1 MITSL
6 NGRLCITN
14 ICQFHLYFMT
24 TRFLHYAIFVFDD
37 CSDPNCFYS
46 AGFSTKTNLLFD
58 INLTLLNLY
67 LTLLILYL
75 TLFISMI
82 ANYRR
87 FDYQPKTKSD
97 FEKST
102 QKNQRNIF
110 ILLRRTA
117 MIGCGLPT

>member
-1 MITSL
+1 
-6 NGRLCITN
+6 
-14 ICQFHLYFMT
+14 MT

-37 CSDPNCFYS
+37 CSDPNRFYS
-46 AGFSTKTNLLFD
+46 AGFSPKTNLSFD
-58 INLTLLNLY
+58 INLISLN
-67 LTLLILYL
+67 LYL
-75 TLFISMI
+75 TLFISLI

-110 ILLRRTA
+110 ILLRRTS
-117 MIGCGLPT
+117 MIGCGLPTWSAEHTYADEG